1 MPKGTVVRREV
12 YGCRLLSVNMDKR
25 IQIKVKKICH
35 SSHGPRARG
44 FSGEN
49 SYKLCTQYG
58 ITCLKSGRIFPYFCI
73 PQKGNCKEMGRKG
86 QDSGQPPRFLVEAT
100 DLSSCI
106 FLVGSSWEEYRIR
119 TSIINQRMLP
129 LEEGEPLL
137 MDSVCI
143 SGLSE
148 DMRRSRKG
156 HPDIFLRIAELDIH
170 HAPAIAACDPMLF
183 LLLPSAVSQ
192 LRRIFHAHSKRNAL
206 WEMADIY
213 RAAHASR
220 NRLYEAMY
228 IKKNDVQIITGFAEI
243 GS

>member
-1 MPKGTVVRREV
+1 MR
-12 YGCRLLSVNMDKR
+12 
-25 IQIKVKKICH
+25 H
-35 SSHGPRARG
+35 S
-44 FSGEN
+44 
-49 SYKLCTQYG
+49 
-58 ITCLKSGRIFPYFCI
+58 ITCLMSGRIFPYFCI
-73 PQKGNCKEMGRKG
+73 PQKGNCKEMDRKG
-86 QDSGQPPRFLVEAT
+86 HDSGQPPRFLVET
-100 DLSSCI
+100 IDLSSCI
-106 FLVGSSWEEYRIR
+106 FLVGSLWEEDRLR
-119 TSIINQRMLP
+119 TSIVNQRMLP

-148 DMRRSRKG
+148 DMRRSRSG
-156 HPDIFLRIAELDIH
+156 YQDTFLRIAELDIH

-213 RAAHASR
+213 RVAHTSR

-228 IKKNDVQIITGFAEI
+228 IKKKRCPDNNRVY
-243 GS
+243 